1 MCSAGPIHAVSTALL
16 AYKKAG
22 KGVDI
27 SAPLLHNTT
36 SETVKLFKEQTNG
49 TAIRRSLDGYGYRPT
64 DK

>member
-1 MCSAGPIHAVSTALL
+1 MCSAGPIHAVSMALR

-22 KGVDI
+22 RGVDI

-49 TAIRRSLDGYGYRPT
+49 TTG
-64 DK
+64 